1 MGPLALWIDA
11 FTQTPF
17 AGNPAVV
24 VLLEAPAEE
33 AWMRSLAR
41 EMGVSET
48 AYVAPREGGSGAHD
62 NGFDLRWFTPEV
74 EVDLCGHATLASA
87 HALWQEEKVA
97 SGAAIRFHTRSGV
110 LGAEWHD
117 PWIQLDFPAA
127 PPTAEP
133 APSDL
138 LSALGV
144 DPRWTG
150 RTSLGDWFLEL
161 EDEATVRALAPD
173 FERLAAFPARGIIVT
188 ARAGRDPDFVSRF
201 FAPAVGIEEDP
212 VTGSAHCALA
222 PYWAERLGRERM
234 TGYQASLRGG
244 IVLVT
249 LAGGRVTLGGQAV
262 TILRGTLHG
271 A

>member
-1 MGPLALWIDA
+1 MGSIVLWIDA
-11 FTQTPF
+11 FTEMPF

-24 VLLEAPAEE
+24 VLLESPAEE
-33 AWMRSLAR
+33 TWMRSLAR

-48 AYVAPREGGSGAHD
+48 AYVSPREGEGGAQN

-87 HALWQEEKVA
+87 HALWQEEKVE
-97 SGAAIRFHTRSGV
+97 SGTSIQFHTQSGV
-110 LGAEWHD
+110 LGAVRRD
-117 PWIQLDFPAA
+117 PWIELDFPAA
-127 PPTAEP
+127 PPIEEP
-133 APSDL
+133 APPEL
-138 LSALGV
+138 ISALGV
-144 DPRWTG
+144 EPRWTG
-150 RTSLGDWFLEL
+150 RTPLGDWFLEL
-161 EDEATVRALAPD
+161 VDDASVRSLTPD
-173 FERLAAFPARGIIVT
+173 FDRLAAFPARGIIVT
-188 ARAGRDPDFVSRF
+188 ARAERDPDFVSRF

-222 PYWAERLGRERM
+222 PYWSARLGRDRM

-249 LAGGRVTLGGQAV
+249 LVGDRVTLGGQAV